1 MSLRVYAVEGFLF
14 GVVCWAWL
22 STEQLFVQGL
32 ALDTFVLLGSLVLGT
47 LNLVLVSLLG
57 PQRAPEC
64 AKCHAA
70 SVLAAWFFYAY
81 CLCDSVGLTPLWWP
95 PDLNST
101 CCVNADAPALHRL
114 ALFNGG
120 DSSGYLLW
128 SGATMGLLTLQL
140 LVAFAAVASCG
151 GKGAVHSPWPG
162 HWWGVAMHLL
172 LTTQVACYFYSF
184 DLCTDEGPADQTTVY
199 FLAGAVTF
207 EYIVVGM
214 DGVLR
219 AQEDLVSPYWS
230 VGAHAF
236 ALLVALS
243 FAAVAYTSLHPV
255 GLFTTPLVAYLG
267 VSVAPVVWGFVEACL
282 LTNQSR
288 AQGAAE
294 EKDEPE
300 DVPAAQPAA
309 QQPPPLFR
317 LGGRRPASSSGEE
330 APTRLYFPV
339 LPQLQPRART
349 LKRD

>member
-14 GVVCWAWL
+14 GVICWAWL
-22 STEQLFVQGL
+22 SAEELFAQGL

-64 AKCHAA
+64 AKCYAA
-70 SVLAAWFFYAY
+70 TLLAAWFFYAY
-81 CLCDSVGLTPLWWP
+81 CLCDSVGVTPLWWP

-114 ALFNGG
+114 AMFNGG
-120 DSSGYLLW
+120 ESSGYLLW

-140 LVAFAAVASCG
+140 LVAFAGVASCG

-172 LTTQVACYFYSF
+172 LTAQVACYFYRFS
-184 DLCTDEGPADQTTVY
+184 LCTDEGPADQTAVF
-199 FLAGAVTF
+199 FLAGAVAF

-214 DGVLR
+214 DGVLH

-243 FAAVAYTSLHPV
+243 FAAVAYTTLHPV
-255 GLFTTPLVAYLG
+255 GLFTAPLAAYLG

-282 LTNQSR
+282 LTSQS
-288 AQGAAE
+288 QGQGLAAVEGEPPSSEAE
-294 EKDEPE
+294 EA
-300 DVPAAQPAA
+300 PAAQPA
-309 QQPPPLFR
+309 QQPPLFR
-317 LGGRRPASSSGEE
+317 LGGRRPASGEE
-330 APTRLYFPV
+330 TRLHFPV
-339 LPQLQPRART
+339 FPQLQPRART
-349 LKRD
+349 LKKD